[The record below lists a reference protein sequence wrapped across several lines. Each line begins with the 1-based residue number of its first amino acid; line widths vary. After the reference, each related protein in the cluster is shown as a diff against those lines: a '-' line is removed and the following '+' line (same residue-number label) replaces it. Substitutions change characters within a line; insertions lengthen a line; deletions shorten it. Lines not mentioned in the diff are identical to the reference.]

1 MKKMTH
7 FFLSKVLYHK
17 VFDEKDSYV
26 GKLWD
31 VYVNTEQGYPK
42 AVAYKIKANGKMH
55 CFSVEQIEFSQ
66 VRDDKEIDQG
76 GKAKITISKPQEIEP
91 PKNTYLLSK
100 YLLDKQIVDING
112 KKLIRVDDLKMAEI
126 GGELRTIAVDTGGMA
141 LARRLGI
148 DGFVS
153 AIMKAMNKKPTDSLI
168 LWDNVEALG
177 LINESLKLS
186 VTYKKLSKLHPAD
199 LADILEDMDSNHRNK
214 VFESLDENLAAD
226 TLEEFEPEFQADV
239 LESLSQEKR
248 SEVLDN
254 VPNDE
259 IADMLDEVDEEI
271 AEKILSNL
279 EKDDADE
286 VRTLMGY
293 EEKSVGSIM
302 NKDYIAFYE
311 NLSAQGTIER
321 LRELKPDAEVAYY
334 IYITDETER
343 LQGIVS
349 LRNLVVAEPNSKLK
363 EIMDINVLKVRDKD
377 NIDEAIELAV
387 KYDLLSLPVID
398 DNYKLCGIVIMAD
411 IIDEVFVPKWKR
423 KLRKVG

>member
-1 MKKMTH
+1 MEKTTH

-17 VFDEKDSYV
+17 VFDEKGSYV

-31 VYVNTEQGYPK
+31 IYVDTEKGYPK
-42 AVAYKIKANGKMH
+42 AVAYKIKVNGKMH
-55 CFSVEQIEFSQ
+55 CFSAKQMDFSQ
-66 VRDDKEIDQG
+66 IDENKEIDQG
-76 GKAKITISKPQEIEP
+76 GKLKITVTRPEEIEP
-91 PKNTYLLSK
+91 PQNVYLLSK
-100 YLLDKQIVDING
+100 YLLDKQIVDTNG

-141 LARRLGI
+141 LARRLGV
-148 DGFVS
+148 DSFVS
-153 AIMKAMNKKPTDSLI
+153 MIMRALNKKPTDSLI
-168 LWDNVEALG
+168 LWDNVETLG
-177 LINESLKLS
+177 MINESLKLS

-239 LESLSQEKR
+239 LESLSQAKR

-259 IADMLDEVDEEI
+259 IADMLDEVDEET

-311 NLSAQGTIER
+311 NLSAQETIDR

-334 IYITDETER
+334 IYITDESEK
-343 LQGIVS
+343 LQGVVS
-349 LRNLVVAEPNSKLK
+349 LRNLVVAEPESKLK

-377 NIDEAIELAV
+377 NLDVAIELAV

-398 DNYKLCGIVIMAD
+398 DDYKLCGIVIMAD